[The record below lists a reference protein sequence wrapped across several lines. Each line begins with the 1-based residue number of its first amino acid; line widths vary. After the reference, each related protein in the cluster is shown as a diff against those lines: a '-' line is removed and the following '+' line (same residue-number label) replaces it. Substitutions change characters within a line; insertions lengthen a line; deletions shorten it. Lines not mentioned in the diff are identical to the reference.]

1 MVENLYS
8 LSAVSENI
16 GIPSP
21 PNFGGKESSFLSR
34 SEQLIH
40 PVIAGMN
47 SVLTTSSCCLSS
59 LPMFGIVRT
68 KYFGLCLNPVM
79 KNE

>member
-21 PNFGGKESSFLSR
+21 PNFGGKESSFLSK
-34 SEQLIH
+34 SDQLIPH
-40 PVIAGMN
+40 VIAGTN
-47 SVLTTSSCCLSS
+47 SVLITHLA
-59 LPMFGIVRT
+59 V
-68 KYFGLCLNPVM
+68 
-79 KNE
+79 

>member
-21 PNFGGKESSFLSR
+21 PNFGGKESSFLSK
-34 SEQLIH
+34 SEQLIP

-47 SVLTTSSCCLSS
+47 SVLTTSSSCLSS
-59 LPMFGIVRT
+59 FTDVWN
-68 KYFGLCLNPVM
+68 CAH
-79 KNE
+79 